1 MTLNLSNKNIEDED
15 NIFNEVNHPEQYTSI
30 DLSHNLLTK
39 LPKNLSQFSNLH
51 ILNLTHNKFIN
62 YQEVAMSLSSL
73 PDLQDLSI
81 DLANQD
87 NVIIILSYLPNL
99 IKLNGQNTTETT
111 LQQSFLSQSNLTNI
125 FPNLNSNNNNSE
137 YKLNNYN
144 EKGDI
149 SLNEETNVFEYIYKE
164 LNNDEF
170 NKKFQKKLREEI
182 SNINKNLD
190 ISNRLYNA
198 IIIKSKLEIY
208 SFILEEALNLISED
222 NNNNNYLPSI
232 KAKKIINIVKDKL
245 KENQNILFELVIN
258 TNKNFNEDNRLYNN
272 NNNDIKNN
280 KEKII
285 SKSELITLL
294 NEIYKYNI
302 KQNGKNN
309 KLNLPKISLYDC
321 INPYLITKYGLKSIA
336 LYWNNKIIEGINY
349 YYKNDCEINIFKD
362 ILEGKIEEIFYSN
375 YIELKETCSNIIL
388 LGLKEKNPKKTNLEI
403 ENLLNEKIN
412 GFISYEEWSQ
422 LVNNLLE
429 YNNNN
434 EIIKEIIDFI
444 KKRNMNDERYKNK
457 NDTDNKLNIL
467 FKDFIKI
474 LLEI

>member
-39 LPKNLSQFSNLH
+39 LPKNLSQFSNLR

-190 ISNRLYNA
+190 RSNRLYNA

-222 NNNNNYLPSI
+222 NNNNYLPSI

-258 TNKNFNEDNRLYNN
+258 TNKNIINEDNRLYNNN

-294 NEIYKYNI
+294 NEIYK
-302 KQNGKNN
+302 
-309 KLNLPKISLYDC
+309 
-321 INPYLITKYGLKSIA
+321 
-336 LYWNNKIIEGINY
+336 
-349 YYKNDCEINIFKD
+349 
-362 ILEGKIEEIFYSN
+362 
-375 YIELKETCSNIIL
+375 
-388 LGLKEKNPKKTNLEI
+388 
-403 ENLLNEKIN
+403 
-412 GFISYEEWSQ
+412 
-422 LVNNLLE
+422 
-429 YNNNN
+429 
-434 EIIKEIIDFI
+434 
-444 KKRNMNDERYKNK
+444 
-457 NDTDNKLNIL
+457 
-467 FKDFIKI
+467 
-474 LLEI
+474 

>member
-39 LPKNLSQFSNLH
+39 LPKNLSQFSNLR

-190 ISNRLYNA
+190 ISNNLYNA
-198 IIIKSKLEIY
+198 IIVKSKLEI
-208 SFILEEALNLISED
+208 
-222 NNNNNYLPSI
+222 
-232 KAKKIINIVKDKL
+232 
-245 KENQNILFELVIN
+245 
-258 TNKNFNEDNRLYNN
+258 
-272 NNNDIKNN
+272 
-280 KEKII
+280 
-285 SKSELITLL
+285 
-294 NEIYKYNI
+294 
-302 KQNGKNN
+302 
-309 KLNLPKISLYDC
+309 
-321 INPYLITKYGLKSIA
+321 
-336 LYWNNKIIEGINY
+336 
-349 YYKNDCEINIFKD
+349 
-362 ILEGKIEEIFYSN
+362 
-375 YIELKETCSNIIL
+375 
-388 LGLKEKNPKKTNLEI
+388 
-403 ENLLNEKIN
+403 
-412 GFISYEEWSQ
+412 
-422 LVNNLLE
+422 
-429 YNNNN
+429 
-434 EIIKEIIDFI
+434 
-444 KKRNMNDERYKNK
+444 
-457 NDTDNKLNIL
+457 
-467 FKDFIKI
+467 
-474 LLEI
+474 